1 MAKQY
6 NIKWRRKDKYLLTL
20 LENKVKKYIGAE
32 SIPEAA
38 TPLLESRAEIKTR
51 YDYNRYVARLRSF
64 LKSPGETVRT
74 EKGVVT
80 TEWKLKDIN
89 RKIAKINRERAK
101 RLEEIEPSTYRGT
114 MGAAREKNLKP
125 KQKVNPAKASKV
137 EWEKFVE
144 SVEKQAA
151 PDYYDKMQELY
162 YENYRKSVTTVYG
175 EDAEPILELLDQITP
190 AELDALYARDPNIIP
205 GFHYEK
211 TDEDIKWKHTYDA
224 LSEYIAARNET

>member
-6 NIKWRRKDKYLLTL
+6 NIKWRRKDKALLTR
-20 LENKVKKYIGAE
+20 LENKVKKYANAE

-38 TPLLESRAEIKTR
+38 TPLLESRESIKTR
-51 YDYNRYVARLRSF
+51 YEYNRYVARLRSF

-80 TEWKLKDIN
+80 TEWKLKDID

-101 RLEEIEPSTYRGT
+101 RLAEIEPSTYSGT

-125 KQKVNPAKASKV
+125 KQKVNPAKASKL

-144 SVEKQAA
+144 SVEKQDARG
-151 PDYYDKMQELY
+151 YNEEIQRKY
-162 YENYRKSVTTVYG
+162 YENFIKSLATQYG
-175 EDAEPILELLDQITP
+175 QDAEQIIELAKQLTP
-190 AELDALYARDPNIIP
+190 AELEELYAQDPNMQA
-205 GFHYEK
+205 GFQYEK
-211 TDEDIKWKHTYDA
+211 TDDEIKWKHTYDVLA
-224 LSEYIAARNET
+224 EYIAARNET

>member
-20 LENKVKKYIGAE
+20 LENKVKKYISAE
-32 SIPEAA
+32 SIPEES
-38 TPLLESRAEIKTR
+38 TPLLESRESIKTR
-51 YDYNRYVARLRSF
+51 YDYNRYVARMRSF
-64 LKSPGETVRT
+64 LKTPGETVRT

-125 KQKVNPAKASKV
+125 KQKVNPAKASRL

-151 PDYYDKMQELY
+151 KGYGEEIQRKY
-162 YENYRKSVTTVYG
+162 YENFIKSLETQYG
-175 EDAEPILELLDQITP
+175 QDAEPIIELANKLTP
-190 AELDALYARDPNIIP
+190 AELEELYAQDPNLQA
-205 GFHYEK
+205 GFQYEK
-211 TDEDIKWKHTYDA
+211 TDDEIKWKHTYDA
-224 LSEYIAARNET
+224 LAEYIAQRNET

>member
-51 YDYNRYVARLRSF
+51 YEYNRYVARLRSF
-64 LKSPGETVRT
+64 LNSPGETVRT
-74 EKGVVT
+74 EKGVIT
-80 TEWKLKDIN
+80 TEWKLKDID

-101 RLEEIEPSTYRGT
+101 RLAEIEPSTYRGT

-125 KQKVNPAKASKV
+125 KQKVNPTKASKL

-151 PDYYDKMQELY
+151 RGYNEEIQRKY
-162 YENYRKSVTTVYG
+162 YENFIKSLETQYG
-175 EDAEPILELLDQITP
+175 QDAEQIIELAKQLTP
-190 AELDALYARDPNIIP
+190 AELEELYAQDPNMQA
-205 GFHYEK
+205 GFQYEK
-211 TDEDIKWKHTYDA
+211 TDDEIKWKHTYDA
-224 LSEYIAARNET
+224 LANYIELKNET

>member
-51 YDYNRYVARLRSF
+51 YEYNRYVARLRSF

-74 EKGVVT
+74 ETGVVT

-101 RLEEIEPSTYRGT
+101 RLAEIEPSTYRGT

-125 KQKVNPAKASKV
+125 KQKVNPVKASKL

-151 PDYYDKMQELY
+151 PDYYDKMRELY
-162 YENYRKSVTTVYG
+162 YDNYRKSVTTVYG
-175 EDAEPILELLDQITP
+175 EDAEPILELLNQITP

-211 TDEDIKWKHTYDA
+211 TEEDIKWKHTYDA
-224 LSEYIAARNET
+224 LAEYIATRNET

>member
-38 TPLLESRAEIKTR
+38 TPLLESRTEIKTR
-51 YDYNRYVARLRSF
+51 YEYNRYVARLRSF

-89 RKIAKINRERAK
+89 RKIAKINRDRAK

-125 KQKVNPAKASKV
+125 KQKVNPAKASKL

-151 PDYYDKMQELY
+151 
-162 YENYRKSVTTVYG
+162 RGYG
-175 EDAEPILELLDQITP
+175 EEIQRKYYKNFKKSLETQYGQDAGPIIELANKLTP
-190 AELDALYARDPNIIP
+190 AELEELYAQDPNLQA
-205 GFHYEK
+205 GFQYEK
-211 TDEDIKWKHTYDA
+211 TDDEIKWKHTYDA
-224 LSEYIAARNET
+224 LAEYIATRNET

>member
-6 NIKWRRKDKYLLTL
+6 NIKWGRKDKYLLTL
-20 LENKVKKYIGAE
+20 LENKVKKYIGDE

-38 TPLLESRAEIKTR
+38 TPLLKSRAEIKTR
-51 YDYNRYVARLRSF
+51 YEYNRYAARLRSF

-74 EKGVVT
+74 ETGVVT

-101 RLEEIEPSTYRGT
+101 RLAEIEPSTYRGT

-125 KQKVNPAKASKV
+125 KQKVNPAKASKL

-151 PDYYDKMQELY
+151 PDYYDKMRELY
-162 YENYRKSVTTVYG
+162 YDNYRKSVTTVYG
-175 EDAEPILELLDQITP
+175 EDAEPILELLNQITP

-211 TDEDIKWKHTYDA
+211 TEEDIKWKHTYDA
-224 LSEYIAARNET
+224 LAEYIATRNET

>member
-1 MAKQY
+1 MAKHY

-20 LENKVKKYIGAE
+20 LENKVKKYISAE
-32 SIPEAA
+32 AIPEEA
-38 TPLLESRAEIKTR
+38 TPLLESREEIKTR
-51 YDYNRYVARLRSF
+51 YEYNRYVARLRSF
-64 LKSPGETVRT
+64 LKTPGETVRT

-190 AELDALYARDPNIIP
+190 AELDSLYARDPNIIP

-211 TDEDIKWKHTYDA
+211 TDEDIKWKHTYEA
-224 LSEYIAARNET
+224 LAEYIATRNET

>member
-20 LENKVKKYIGAE
+20 LENKVKKYIDVE

-51 YDYNRYVARLRSF
+51 YDYNRYAARLRSF
-64 LKSPGETVRT
+64 LNSPGETVRT

-80 TEWKLKDIN
+80 TEWKLKDID

-101 RLEEIEPSTYRGT
+101 RLAEIEPSTYRGT

-125 KQKVNPAKASKV
+125 KQKVNLTKASKLD
-137 EWEKFVE
+137 WDKFVE
-144 SVEKQAA
+144 SVERQAA
-151 PDYYDKMQELY
+151 RGYSEEIQRKYYD
-162 YENYRKSVTTVYG
+162 NFIKSLETQYG
-175 EDAEPILELLDQITP
+175 QDAEQIIELAKQLTP
-190 AELDALYARDPNIIP
+190 AELEDLYAQDPNMQA
-205 GFHYEK
+205 GFQYEK
-211 TDEDIKWKHTYDA
+211 TDDEIKWKHTYDA
-224 LSEYIAARNET
+224 LAEYIAARNET

>member
-20 LENKVKKYIGAE
+20 LENKVKKYIDAE

-80 TEWKLKDIN
+80 TEWKLKDID

-101 RLEEIEPSTYRGT
+101 RLAEIDPSTYRGT

-125 KQKVNPAKASKV
+125 KQKVDPTKASKI

-151 PDYYDKMQELY
+151 RGYSEEIQRKYYD
-162 YENYRKSVTTVYG
+162 NFIKSLETQYG
-175 EDAEPILELLDQITP
+175 QDAEQIIELAKQLTP
-190 AELDALYARDPNIIP
+190 AELEDLYAQDPNMQA
-205 GFHYEK
+205 GFQYEK
-211 TDEDIKWKHTYDA
+211 TDDEIKWKHTYDA
-224 LSEYIAARNET
+224 LAEYIAARNET

>member
-1 MAKQY
+1 MAEQY

-20 LENKVKKYIGAE
+20 LENKVKKYISAE
-32 SIPEAA
+32 AIPEEA
-38 TPLLESRAEIKTR
+38 TPLLESREEIKTR
-51 YDYNRYVARLRSF
+51 YAYNRYVARLRSF

-74 EKGVVT
+74 ETGVVT
-80 TEWKLKDIN
+80 TEWKLKDIS

-101 RLEEIEPSTYRGT
+101 RLAEIEPSTYRGT

-125 KQKVNPAKASKV
+125 KQKVNPAKASKL
-137 EWEKFVE
+137 EWGKFVE

-151 PDYYDKMQELY
+151 PDYYDKMRELY
-162 YENYRKSVTTVYG
+162 YDNYRKSVTTVYG
-175 EDAEPILELLDQITP
+175 EDAEPILDLLDQITP

-224 LSEYIAARNET
+224 LAEYIATRNET

>member
-6 NIKWRRKDKYLLTL
+6 SIKWRRKDKYLLTL
-20 LENKVKKYIGAE
+20 LENKVKRYISAE
-32 SIPEAA
+32 AIPEEA
-38 TPLLESRAEIKTR
+38 TPLLESRESIKTR
-51 YDYNRYVARLRSF
+51 YEYNRYVARLRSF
-64 LKSPGETVRT
+64 LKTPGETVRT

-125 KQKVNPAKASKV
+125 KQKVNPAKASKL

-151 PDYYDKMQELY
+151 RGYGEEIQRKY
-162 YENYRKSVTTVYG
+162 YENFIKSLETQYG
-175 EDAEPILELLDQITP
+175 QDAEPIIELANKLTP
-190 AELDALYARDPNIIP
+190 AELEELYAQDPNLQA
-205 GFHYEK
+205 GFQYEK
-211 TDEDIKWKHTYDA
+211 TDDEIKWKHTYDA
-224 LSEYIAARNET
+224 LAEYIAARNET

>member
-38 TPLLESRAEIKTR
+38 TPLLESREEIKTR
-51 YDYNRYVARLRSF
+51 YAYNRYVARLRSF
-64 LKSPGETVRT
+64 LKTPGETVRT
-74 EKGVVT
+74 ETGVVT

-101 RLEEIEPSTYRGT
+101 RLAEIEPSTYRGT

-125 KQKVNPAKASKV
+125 KQKVNPAKASKL

-144 SVEKQAA
+144 SVERQAA
-151 PDYYDKMQELY
+151 RGYGEEIQKKYYD
-162 YENYRKSVTTVYG
+162 NFIKSLETQYG
-175 EDAEPILELLDQITP
+175 EDAAPIIELAKQLTP
-190 AELDALYARDPNIIP
+190 AELEELYAQDPNMQA
-205 GFHYEK
+205 GFQYEK
-211 TDEDIKWKHTYDA
+211 TDDEIKWRHTYDA
-224 LSEYIAARNET
+224 LASYIDLKNET

>member
-20 LENKVKKYIGAE
+20 LENKVKKYMSTE
-32 SIPEAA
+32 SIPKEA
-38 TPLLESRAEIKTR
+38 TPLIESREEIKTR
-51 YDYNRYVARLRSF
+51 YEYNRYVARLRSF
-64 LKSPGETVRT
+64 LNSPGKTVRT
-74 EKGVVT
+74 DKGVVT
-80 TEWKLKDIN
+80 TEWKLKDID

-101 RLEEIEPSTYRGT
+101 RLAEIEPSTYRGT

-125 KQKVNPAKASKV
+125 KQKVNPAKASKL

-144 SVEKQAA
+144 SVEKQVS

-190 AELDALYARDPNIIP
+190 TELDALYARDPNIIP

-211 TDEDIKWKHTYDA
+211 TDADLKWNHTYNA
-224 LSEYIAARNET
+224 LADYIASRNET

>member
-20 LENKVKKYIGAE
+20 LENKVKKNISAE
-32 SIPEAA
+32 AIPEAA
-38 TPLLESRAEIKTR
+38 TPLLESREEIKTR
-51 YDYNRYVARLRSF
+51 YDYNRYVAQLRSF

-101 RLEEIEPSTYRGT
+101 RLAEIEPSTYRGT

-125 KQKVNPAKASKV
+125 KQKVNPAKASKL
-137 EWEKFVE
+137 EWEKFIE

-151 PDYYDKMQELY
+151 KGYSEEIQRKY
-162 YENYRKSVTTVYG
+162 YENFIKSLETQYG
-175 EDAEPILELLDQITP
+175 QDAEPIIELANKLTP
-190 AELDALYARDPNIIP
+190 AELEELYAQDPNLQA
-205 GFHYEK
+205 GFQYEK
-211 TDEDIKWKHTYDA
+211 TDDEIKWKHTYNA
-224 LSEYIAARNET
+224 LADYIASRNET

>member
-20 LENKVKKYIGAE
+20 LENKVKKYISTEA
-32 SIPEAA
+32 IPEEA
-38 TPLLESRAEIKTR
+38 TPLLESRESIKTR
-51 YDYNRYVARLRSF
+51 YDYNRYVARMRAF
-64 LKSPGETVRT
+64 LKTPGETVRT

-89 RKIAKINRERAK
+89 RKIAKINRERKK
-101 RLEEIEPSTYRGT
+101 RLAEIEPSTYRGT

-125 KQKVNPAKASKV
+125 KQKVNPAKASKI

-151 PDYYDKMQELY
+151 RGYGEEIQRKY
-162 YENYRKSVTTVYG
+162 YENFIKSLETQYG
-175 EDAEPILELLDQITP
+175 QDAEPIIEIANKLTP
-190 AELDALYARDPNIIP
+190 AELEELYAQDPNLQA
-205 GFHYEK
+205 GFQYEK
-211 TDEDIKWKHTYDA
+211 TDDEIKWKHTYDA
-224 LSEYIAARNET
+224 LAEYIASRNET

>member
-20 LENKVKKYIGAE
+20 LENKVKKYIDAE

-80 TEWKLKDIN
+80 SEWKLKDID

-101 RLEEIEPSTYRGT
+101 RLAEIEPSTYRGT
-114 MGAAREKNLKP
+114 MGAARKKNLKP
-125 KQKVNPAKASKV
+125 KQKVDLTKASKL

-151 PDYYDKMQELY
+151 RGYSEEIQRKY
-162 YENYRKSVTTVYG
+162 YENFIKSLETQYG
-175 EDAEPILELLDQITP
+175 KDAEPIIELANKLTPTELED
-190 AELDALYARDPNIIP
+190 LYAQDPNMQA
-205 GFHYEK
+205 GFQYEK
-211 TDEDIKWKHTYDA
+211 TDDEIKWKHTYDA
-224 LSEYIAARNET
+224 LAEYIAARNET